1 MSTNQSDI
9 ALQSISQSL
18 PSPVTHQARQGDRGR
33 RDDTI
38 PFFRRENE
46 WNDGEDSLDEFERS
60 LWAKRKKDLN
70 LLPFIEE
77 YAQLKE
83 MTNTAL
89 FEALIRCTILDL
101 SALGHKNTEWKPGT
115 QSFSA
120 ELGSLRTFLSSGT
133 SDCVR
138 FW

>member
-18 PSPVTHQARQGDRGR
+18 PSPVSHQARRGNRGR

-38 PFFRRENE
+38 PFFGLK
-46 WNDGEDSLDEFERS
+46 NDWDDSEESLDQFERS
-60 LWAKRKKDLN
+60 LWAKRKKDPN
-70 LLPFIEE
+70 LLPFIQD

-83 MTNTAL
+83 MINTAL
-89 FEALIRCTILDL
+89 FEDLIRCTVLDL
-101 SALGHKNTEWKPGT
+101 SASGRKNTEWKPGT